1 MKSLSFLLIAGVFL
15 ITGTEAV
22 AQNKYIGAKMCGM
35 CHRTDKQGK
44 QLDIWKASK
53 HAKTFD
59 VLSSPKAVEIAKA
72 KGIANAAEAKECLE
86 CHVTVSDAKLMDKSF
101 DMKEGIQ
108 CEACHGAGSAYKTI
122 TLMKDHAKAVAAGMS
137 DFSVKGA
144 AEKRCKTCHNEKSPT
159 FKGFEFDK
167 MWAKIEHKV
176 PKAG

>member
-1 MKSLSFLLIAGVFL
+1 
-15 ITGTEAV
+15 
-22 AQNKYIGAKMCGM
+22 
-35 CHRTDKQGK
+35 
-44 QLDIWKASK
+44 
-53 HAKTFD
+53 
-59 VLSSPKAVEIAKA
+59 
-72 KGIANAAEAKECLE
+72 
-86 CHVTVSDAKLMDKSF
+86 
-101 DMKEGIQ
+101 MKEGIQ